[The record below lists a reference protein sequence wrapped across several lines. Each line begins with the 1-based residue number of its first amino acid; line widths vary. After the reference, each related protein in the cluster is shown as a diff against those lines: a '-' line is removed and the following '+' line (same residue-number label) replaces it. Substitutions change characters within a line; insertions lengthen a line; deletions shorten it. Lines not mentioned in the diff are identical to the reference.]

1 MNNDSFYSNSNTDN
15 QFVLSYELI
24 CLLQWLMDHDDH
36 KLKKIVAD
44 ALASGLKK
52 KFRKNNRLNDTM
64 SLEDIQESIVD
75 FFGMLE
81 DLILESLNEQ
91 AVKKA
96 LEKNLMPSID
106 HIDATE
112 CDDATLRFSIEKA
125 TSSIEKNPQEN
136 PKELLFKE
144 LLRRWKPNK
153 KNVFN

>member
-1 MNNDSFYSNSNTDN
+1 MNDDSFYTPGNTDN

-24 CLLQWLMDHDDH
+24 CLLQWLMEHDAH
-36 KLKKIVAD
+36 KLKKIVTN

-52 KFRKNNRLNDTM
+52 EFRKNDVLDDTM
-64 SLEDIQESIVD
+64 GLEDIQESIVD

-81 DLILESLNEQ
+81 TLILESLNEQ

-96 LEKNLMPSID
+96 LEKNLIPSID
-106 HIDATE
+106 QIDSTE
-112 CDDATLRFSIEKA
+112 CDDATVRFCVEKA

-153 KNVFN
+153 KNVLN